1 MLAMASCGKAGT
13 KSMGAH
19 LAEPAHTLKLPLRD
33 CSVKW
38 RQAAVVVSLQ
48 QLVDGW
54 QGARYASHNL
64 VLLHLFVRG

>member
-1 MLAMASCGKAGT
+1 
-13 KSMGAH
+13 MGAH
-19 LAEPAHTLKLPLRD
+19 LAEPAHTFKLPLSDRG
-33 CSVKW
+33 VKW

-48 QLVDGW
+48 QVIDGW